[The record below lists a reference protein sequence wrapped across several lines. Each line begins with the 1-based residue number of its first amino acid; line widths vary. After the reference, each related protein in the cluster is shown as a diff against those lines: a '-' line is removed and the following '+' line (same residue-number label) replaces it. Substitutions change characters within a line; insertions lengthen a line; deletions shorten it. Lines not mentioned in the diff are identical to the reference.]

1 MARQPNTDRVGL
13 LFFHPSRSSEFLIM
27 SSLKVAPRHKRVA
40 KTRALFA
47 CILVRGPWFCITFR
61 ASFLDGQRTVL

>member
-27 SSLKVAPRHKRVA
+27 SSLKVAPRLKRVA